1 MTTHSNSALG
11 QMAHLAGEMTEVAVA
26 GQAAG
31 LRLLAAEMQ
40 ALARMMPGL
49 TAPSV
54 LPSSAL
60 PSDPEVEA
68 EFDNMPV

>member
-1 MTTHSNSALG
+1 MNTHHDSALG
-11 QMAHLAGEMTEVAVA
+11 QMAHLAGEMTEMAVA

-40 ALARMMPGL
+40 ALASMMPGL
-49 TAPSV
+49 AAP
-54 LPSSAL
+54 SAL
-60 PSDPEVEA
+60 PSGPEVEA